1 MKKSLFFA
9 GLAAALSLVGCNK
22 EADVK
27 GLDGRPVEIVLSDVA
42 TRTVNYGMS
51 TEWNAGDELSVFNA
65 AAGTTSWSSNI
76 KFTVQDASAN
86 RATGEVELTADAYDW
101 YAFYP
106 YTRAIPNPTT
116 LNPEGS
122 TYERSGYTTVGG
134 QFQTQ
139 KMDDNMEHL
148 AGVKVPV
155 FGNVKNVPADETPV
169 IEMKNAASVVRFKVV
184 NDLDEAI
191 KVLSVKF
198 TAPEDIV
205 GTYYID
211 FSGTTPAFVGSGDT
225 YVFDNVMVTNAD
237 PSGISPDSN
246 AEYYAVIKPFTAA
259 AGAKLKVE
267 VEAENADGTKKG
279 TATKEITLAAATE
292 FKPGYIKLLNIP
304 FDATMT
310 TVTAQEI
317 PYEQAFADGAGD
329 FTIDNVIGSGIWT
342 PATASGQ
349 NCMKG
354 TSYLSGKNTEG
365 ESWLISPEIDATTA
379 ENGVKLSFKQCI
391 NKFFGN
397 VAEEATLWAREKGG
411 EWKQF
416 TITYPTLNGT
426 WSDFEEQVVDLSEFK
441 GKTFQFAFKYVG
453 HTATAGTWEICNVAV
468 TDEVVTYTF
477 LAELQGEST
486 VPANVTSVTIK
497 VTGNVAWTAVP
508 SDGVTLDKESGV
520 GNAIITASFA
530 ANTDPVVK
538 NYSVRVGTENTEVE
552 DDELE
557 ITFSQ
562 AAASTEAKTY
572 PYEETFETSQGDFM
586 IVDEK
591 LGEGLTYVW
600 KHDADHK
607 YMKASAYAGSNK
619 ESESWLVSPV
629 VDLKDATSPAL
640 YFSQCISKYF
650 GDVTK
655 EATVWIKE
663 EGGEWNQL
671 TIEYP
676 ALSGNWSKMTDY
688 TVDIKSYAGKKVQVG
703 FKYTS
708 STSAAGTWEIKDF
721 KLDEAVTGP
730 VDPTFTA
737 PETLSVEVGK
747 TAKINVTTNSDGAVT
762 YASSNTAVATVAEDG
777 TVTGVAAGTANVT
790 VSAAATAAFNAAS
803 ATVAVT
809 VVEPQTG
816 SHYGRVNTIT
826 SGKKYLIL
834 GGNQSK
840 VLVPPTETGRPVAA
854 DVTIEDGKI
863 VSDATTNAY
872 AVTILADQGTYSIVL
887 PNEKYLVFS
896 SSTNLKLSND
906 ASDSWTVTEG
916 QQGMFRFFVTS
927 QQSAST
933 VRVLAYRGGTSQC
946 FGSYSVSNI
955 NGSEYFD
962 IDLFELGAEPVEA
975 SQPSAITTSISMP
988 GSRTVYIG
996 ESFSLNATS
1005 NVPSAT
1011 ITYESED
1018 PTIATVDASG
1028 TVTGVAEG
1036 TVKVYARIA
1045 AEEGKY
1051 TADEKYC
1058 NVTVSKKPEEV
1069 GGTWEATTLSAIA
1082 DGAEFV
1088 LVSTKENASYAM
1100 SNDNGTSS
1108 APKAVSVTVSGNTIS
1123 NPASNL
1129 VFVLKKVD
1137 GGYVFQIKDK
1147 DTAVYCFNNNN
1158 GLRVGTNEHNV
1169 FSLDSE
1175 SGYLVINDGTQ
1186 NRYIGVY
1193 NNADW
1198 RSYTSVHNNI
1208 KGQTFTFYVKK

>member
-9 GLAAALSLVGCNK
+9 GLAAAALAFVGCNK
-22 EADVK
+22 EADYA
-27 GLDGRPVEIVLSDVA
+27 GNGRKVEIVLSDVA
-42 TRTVNYGMS
+42 TRTINSGMS
-51 TEWNAGDELSVFNA
+51 TEWNAGDELSVFTA
-65 AAGTTSWSSNI
+65 PAGTTTWSANT

-155 FGNVKNVPADETPV
+155 FGNVKNVPAGETPV

-211 FSGTTPAFVGSGDT
+211 FSGTAPAFVGSGDT

-246 AEYYAVIKPFTAA
+246 ADYYAVIKPFTAA

-317 PYEQAFADGAGD
+317 PYEESFEGGVGK

-354 TSYLSGKNTEG
+354 TSHFTTNVEG
-365 ESWLISPEIDATTA
+365 ESWLISPEIDGATAT
-379 ENGVKLSFKQCI
+379 NGVKLSFKQCI
-391 NKFFGN
+391 NKYFGD
-397 VAEEATLWAREKGG
+397 VTKEATLWAREKGG

-416 TITYPTLNGT
+416 TISYPALNGT
-426 WSDFEEQVVDLSEFK
+426 WSAFEEQVVDLSEFK

-453 HTATAGTWEICNVAV
+453 HTTAAGTWEICNVAV
-468 TDEVVTYTF
+468 TDAVITPEF
-477 LAELQGEST
+477 NAELPGADESLSLT
-486 VPANVTSVTIK
+486 VPATTTSVTIN
-497 VTGNVAWTAVP
+497 VTGNVAWAASA
-508 SDGVTLDKESGV
+508 SDGATVAPASGEGAGTVKVT
-520 GNAIITASFA
+520 FP
-530 ANTDPVVK
+530 ANTDPANTK
-538 NYSVRVGTENTEVE
+538 EYSITVSTTNEAIIAAGG
-552 DDELE
+552 DEFVFN
-557 ITFSQ
+557 ITQ
-562 AAASTEAKTY
+562 EAASTEAKTY

-591 LGEGLTYVW
+591 LGDGLTYVW
-600 KHDADHK
+600 KHDASNK

-640 YFSQCISKYF
+640 YFSQCINKYF

-708 STSAAGTWEIKDF
+708 STSAAGTWEIKNF

-762 YASSNTAVATVAEDG
+762 FASSDTAVATVAEDG
-777 TVTGVAAGTANVT
+777 TVTGVAAGTATVT
-790 VSAAATAAFNAAS
+790 VSAAATANFNAAS

-809 VVEPQTG
+809 VTEAPGADDIVFDFSSMGLTNGTAYTTPFTESGVSVQFTG
-816 SHYGRVNTIT
+816 GGNNGKYYNTGNGIRTYSGAIAVSSESKYIEKIVYTFNNASTT
-826 SGKKYLIL
+826 SGDVEYFCY
-834 GGNQSK
+834 
-840 VLVPPTETGRPVAA
+840 PVEGEWSINVGSFAA
-854 DVTIEDGKI
+854 DV
-863 VSDATTNAY
+863 VSTWTGEAKNVVLTRTP
-872 AVTILADQGTYSIVL
+872 AVGHWRLQKVVVTLGEEAPAAILSSISV
-887 PNEKYLVFS
+887 
-896 SSTNLKLSND
+896 
-906 ASDSWTVTEG
+906 EG
-916 QQGMFRFFVTS
+916 QKSAFNVGDTFSHEGAVVT
-927 QQSAST
+927 ALYNDGTTKNVTDDAEFST
-933 VRVLAYRGGTSQC
+933 PDMTTAGTK
-946 FGSYSVSNI
+946 
-955 NGSEYFD
+955 
-962 IDLFELGAEPVEA
+962 
-975 SQPSAITTSISMP
+975 T
-988 GSRTVYIG
+988 
-996 ESFSLNATS
+996 
-1005 NVPSAT
+1005 
-1011 ITYESED
+1011 
-1018 PTIATVDASG
+1018 
-1028 TVTGVAEG
+1028 
-1036 TVKVYARIA
+1036 
-1045 AEEGKY
+1045 
-1051 TADEKYC
+1051 
-1058 NVTVSKKPEEV
+1058 VTVSYTENEVTKTTTYEITVAEAQQLGEGEYSFTITVADFNSDSYTANNGEHTSTATGANGASMEVTWKSNQVMNFDGVMQWQKNKGTIESVTNLGEISSIVIDSTAGSFTETHEGGAFKISV
-1069 GGTWEATTLSAIA
+1069 GGATGKT
-1082 DGAEFV
+1082 
-1088 LVSTKENASYAM
+1088 TK
-1100 SNDNGTSS
+1100 
-1108 APKAVSVTVSGNTIS
+1108 VTVT
-1123 NPASNL
+1123 
-1129 VFVLKKVD
+1129 FKK
-1137 GGYVFQIKDK
+1137 
-1147 DTAVYCFNNNN
+1147 
-1158 GLRVGTNEHNV
+1158 
-1169 FSLDSE
+1169 
-1175 SGYLVINDGTQ
+1175 
-1186 NRYIGVY
+1186 
-1193 NNADW
+1193 
-1198 RSYTSVHNNI
+1198 
-1208 KGQTFTFYVKK
+1208 

>member
-155 FGNVKNVPADETPV
+155 FGNVKNVPADEPPV

-365 ESWLISPEIDATTA
+365 ESWLVSPEIDGATAT
-379 ENGVKLSFKQCI
+379 NGVKLSFKQCI
-391 NKFFGN
+391 NKFFGD
-397 VAEEATLWAREKGG
+397 VTKEATLWAREKGG

-562 AAASTEAKTY
+562 AAASTEAKEY
-572 PYEETFETSQGDFM
+572 PFNESFATDQGDFT
-586 IVDEK
+586 IENVS
-591 LGEGLTYVW
+591 LGDGLSHVW
-600 KHDADHK
+600 SQAKYNSDT
-607 YMKASAYAGSNK
+607 YMKASAHVSGKNIA
-619 ESESWLVSPV
+619 SESWLISPV
-629 VDLKDATSPAL
+629 VDMARATAPVLS
-640 YFSQCISKYF
+640 FRHCVSKFF
-650 GDVTK
+650 GDVSQ

-663 EGGEWNQL
+663 EGGSWNQL
-671 TIEYP
+671 TVTYP
-676 ALSGNWSKMTDY
+676 TVTSGNFSSFEGVS
-688 TVDIKSYAGKKVQVG
+688 VDVAAYAGKKVQVG
-703 FKYTS
+703 FKYV
-708 STSAAGTWEIKDF
+708 STSEYAGTWEVTDV
-721 KLDEAVTGP
+721 KLAEAVTGP

-790 VSAAATAAFNAAS
+790 VSAAATANFNAAS

-809 VVEPQTG
+809 VTEAPGADDIVFDFSSMGLTNGTAYTTPFTESGVSVQFTG
-816 SHYGRVNTIT
+816 GGNNGKYYTTGNGIRTYSGAIAVSSESKYIEKIVYTFNNASTT
-826 SGKKYLIL
+826 SGDVEYFCY
-834 GGNQSK
+834 
-840 VLVPPTETGRPVAA
+840 PVEGEWSINVGLFAA
-854 DVTIEDGKI
+854 DVVSTWTGEAKNVVLTRTPAVGHWRLQKVVVTLGEEAPAAVLSSISVEGQKSAFNVGDTFSHEGAVVTALYNDG
-863 VSDATTNAY
+863 TT
-872 AVTILADQGTYSIVL
+872 
-887 PNEKYLVFS
+887 K
-896 SSTNLKLSND
+896 
-906 ASDSWTVTEG
+906 TVTDDAE
-916 QQGMFRFFVTS
+916 F
-927 QQSAST
+927 ST
-933 VRVLAYRGGTSQC
+933 PDMTTAGTK
-946 FGSYSVSNI
+946 
-955 NGSEYFD
+955 
-962 IDLFELGAEPVEA
+962 
-975 SQPSAITTSISMP
+975 T
-988 GSRTVYIG
+988 
-996 ESFSLNATS
+996 
-1005 NVPSAT
+1005 
-1011 ITYESED
+1011 
-1018 PTIATVDASG
+1018 
-1028 TVTGVAEG
+1028 
-1036 TVKVYARIA
+1036 
-1045 AEEGKY
+1045 
-1051 TADEKYC
+1051 
-1058 NVTVSKKPEEV
+1058 VTVSYTENEVTKTTTYEITVAEAQQIGEGEYSFTITAADFNSDSYAANNGEHTSTATASNGQTKTITWKSNQVMKQGSIMQWQKNNGYIESVTNLGTIVSIDIESTAGEFTTTKEDGAFKISV
-1069 GGTWEATTLSAIA
+1069 GGATGKT
-1082 DGAEFV
+1082 
-1088 LVSTKENASYAM
+1088 TKI
-1100 SNDNGTSS
+1100 
-1108 APKAVSVTVSGNTIS
+1108 TV
-1123 NPASNL
+1123 
-1129 VFVLKKVD
+1129 VFK
-1137 GGYVFQIKDK
+1137 
-1147 DTAVYCFNNNN
+1147 
-1158 GLRVGTNEHNV
+1158 
-1169 FSLDSE
+1169 
-1175 SGYLVINDGTQ
+1175 
-1186 NRYIGVY
+1186 
-1193 NNADW
+1193 
-1198 RSYTSVHNNI
+1198 
-1208 KGQTFTFYVKK
+1208 